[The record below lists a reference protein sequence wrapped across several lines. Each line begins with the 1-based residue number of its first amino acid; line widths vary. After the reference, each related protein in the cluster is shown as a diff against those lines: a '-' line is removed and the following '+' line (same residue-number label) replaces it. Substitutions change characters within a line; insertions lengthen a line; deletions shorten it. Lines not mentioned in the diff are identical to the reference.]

1 MRYLPLADL
10 NVLSVSRNTFAQEH
24 QKKNYAGVVALMADI
39 SKTAGKVV
47 YEYYFATQ
55 GASRMNASKSLS
67 QKLKKTFKVNLIMLI
82 AHQ

>member
-10 NVLSVSRNTFAQEH
+10 DVLSVSRNTFAQEH

-47 YEYYFATQ
+47 YMSTILPPRGPLE
-55 GASRMNASKSLS
+55 
-67 QKLKKTFKVNLIMLI
+67 
-82 AHQ
+82 

>member
-10 NVLSVSRNTFAQEH
+10 DVLSVSRNTFAQEH

-47 YEYYFATQ
+47 YEYYLATQ
-55 GASRMNASKSLS
+55 GVQRMNAPKSLS
-67 QKLKKTFKVNLIMLI
+67 QKLKKTFKMNLIMLI

>member
-55 GASRMNASKSLS
+55 GPEE
-67 QKLKKTFKVNLIMLI
+67 
-82 AHQ
+82 

>member
-10 NVLSVSRNTFAQEH
+10 DVLSVSRNTFAQEH

-55 GASRMNASKSLS
+55 GA
-67 QKLKKTFKVNLIMLI
+67 
-82 AHQ
+82 